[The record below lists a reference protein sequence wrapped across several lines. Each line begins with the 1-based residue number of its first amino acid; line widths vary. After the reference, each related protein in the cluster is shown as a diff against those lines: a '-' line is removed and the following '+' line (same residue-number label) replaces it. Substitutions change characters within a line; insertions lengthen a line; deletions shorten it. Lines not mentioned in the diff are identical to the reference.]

1 MIGDLPWGWVA
12 CTYLYCLAETLCYC
26 FFLAPVARFGRG
38 RFAAIPGTADTPWS
52 ASAPV
57 SAVSSA
63 PVAHVPRVACALVAA
78 TCFWAITM
86 VRAYEYFGWQ
96 YTLLYFALLTGFV
109 FAYTDR
115 GVKGSI
121 YLAIVI
127 ALATMFVKH
136 TVGHVFIMR
145 YELNYLIEGA
155 DYPLR
160 LLAVAIV
167 AALYCGVFW
176 VLRRFAYRCDMADLT
191 WGQIALMAL
200 AFVPVVYI
208 NNLVTMVIRESGA
221 GWAKGAGPLITET
234 LCCVCGLIVVVGN
247 EALAS
252 LKSAERDLDYAQ
264 RLLEAQYRRYAD
276 NRAMMEDVNKK
287 YHDIKR
293 HVAALSQLGSG
304 EFKTEYL
311 RALEEEIS
319 GLHPVVQTGSEI
331 LDVILADKALECEKR
346 GAVFSCMADGEALG
360 FMGPTDV
367 TTIVA
372 NLLDNAIEAIGSEAG
387 GAGGGAA
394 GAGDAGGAGADA
406 REPYEI
412 QLKIARTGHGVTVI
426 RAENTYCGD
435 LAEGPVDL
443 ATLTH
448 RGAGHGYGLKNV
460 AAVAGKYAGTVSLRI
475 DRGRFVATVAIPPR
489 D

>member
-12 CTYLYCLAETLCYC
+12 CTYLYCLTETLCYC
-26 FFLAPVARFGRG
+26 FFLAPVARFGSG
-38 RFAAIPGTADTPWS
+38 RFGTIPGAPDIS
-52 ASAPV
+52 RGASAAHV
-57 SAVSSA
+57 A
-63 PVAHVPRVACALVAA
+63 PVACVPRVACVFVAT

-96 YTLLYFALLTGFV
+96 YALLYLALLTGFV

-115 GVKGSI
+115 GMKGSI

-127 ALATMFVKH
+127 ALATMFIKH
-136 TVGHVFIMR
+136 AVGHAFIMR

-167 AALYCGVFW
+167 AALYCCMLW

-191 WGQIALMAL
+191 WGQIAIVAL

-208 NNLVTMVIRESGA
+208 NSLVTMVIRESGA
-221 GWAKGAGPLITET
+221 EWARGVGPLLTEAI
-234 LCCVCGLIVVVGN
+234 CCVCGLIVVVGN

-264 RLLEAQYRRYAD
+264 RLLQAQYRRYAD

-304 EFKTEYL
+304 EFKAEYL

-319 GLHPVVQTGSEI
+319 GLHPVIQTGSEI
-331 LDVILADKALECEKR
+331 LDVILADKALECEKQ
-346 GAVFSCMADGEALG
+346 GVVFSCMADGEALG
-360 FMGPTDV
+360 FMSPTDV

-372 NLLDNAIEAIGSEAG
+372 NLLDNAIEAIGTNAVG
-387 GAGGGAA
+387 GAG
-394 GAGDAGGAGADA
+394 
-406 REPYEI
+406 EPYEI
-412 QLKIARTGHGVTVI
+412 QLKIARTKNGVTVI
-426 RAENTYCGD
+426 RAENTYEGE
-435 LAEGPVDL
+435 LPEGPVDFALL
-443 ATLTH
+443 AR
-448 RGAGHGYGLKNV
+448 RGAGHGYGLRNI
-460 AAVAGKYAGTVSLRI
+460 AAAADKYAGTVSLRV
-475 DRGRFVATVAIPPR
+475 DRGRFVATVAIPMQ